1 MLGRLMGIAIF
12 SLLTT
17 NANATECAD
26 SAAASDNIPSA
37 IIECLRVIEEENAE
51 LRRDL
56 ENLIQQTDGPE
67 LLVPSGA
74 VIAFDRPQG
83 CPGGWT
89 DMGPQWRGLTT
100 VVAVSDT
107 NDAYGFR
114 RTGGEPEVT
123 LSVDEMPRHSH
134 SFTGTPIR
142 AGGWGGNVTH
152 PVGVGDHVTHLTY
165 VPSGTIGH
173 AGGDPGTG
181 QTNPHNNMPPYIA
194 LYYCKKD

>member
-1 MLGRLMGIAIF
+1 MNRLGSIALVFWIALIGGQALADDLDPETRQ
-12 SLLTT
+12 LLTQVAEALPGLLDRIEALES
-17 NANATECAD
+17 ANHALA
-26 SAAASDNIPSA
+26 SAVP
-37 IIECLRVIEEENAE
+37 AE
-51 LRRDL
+51 
-56 ENLIQQTDGPE
+56 
-67 LLVPSGA
+67 A
-74 VIAFDRPQG
+74 VVAFDRPQG